1 MEKSKS
7 QLSRWQHWLSFS
19 AFTLAGVAMEGSVPP
34 KTGNPLPKAKK
45 WRSQKSLYSQAGG

>member
-45 WRSQKSLYSQAGG
+45 WRSQK